1 MYSVGT
7 SPPHPSNTTSA
18 FSLGQLDVVHS
29 AGLADTVGDH
39 LQAMFPDELSSR
51 QGSSAPWDTD
61 GSYRASRLRCYLRSH
76 AAPPISSLQEW
87 VSLYIYIYIYI
98 YEPST
103 NAKSLAFPCLALRT
117 VVTLSYL
124 LSPLSSSPLHCR
136 LIIASHLFMHV
147 LTPPFPPLGLLV
159 RPTAVVLY
167 YIILHNVLLRFIMID

>member
-87 VSLYIYIYIYI
+87 VSLYIYIYIRA
-98 YEPST
+98 EHQCEVPRFPLSRAT
-103 NAKSLAFPCLALRT
+103 NSCN
-117 VVTLSYL
+117 SL
-124 LSPLSSSPLHCR
+124 LSPLSSLLFSSPLPPYNR
-136 LIIASHLFMHV
+136 VALIHACPH
-147 LTPPFPPLGLLV
+147 TPFSPSWPLGPANCCRV
-159 RPTAVVLY
+159 ILY
-167 YIILHNVLLRFIMID
+167 YIT